1 MQKRNEQYVIHI
13 SRKVCTNEGGGVI
26 CIDGWIKL
34 HRKLLDNPIFDKPE
48 LLQLFIYCLLKANH
62 EPQNIIFNGQEIEI
76 LAGQFITGRAVMA
89 KDLGQK
95 PITTYKR
102 LKILKNIE
110 ILNIESN
117 NRFTLVTVVNYGMY
131 QSEEIKRNSKSNNK
145 GTTRE
150 QLGNTN
156 KNDKNDKNDKNIY
169 SSSHMT
175 MAEKLKSFIL
185 SNNPGAKT
193 PDDLSKWAA
202 EFERMERLD
211 KRSPEQIVAVMEF
224 SQKDLFWKAN
234 ILSAGKLREKFDTLL
249 LQKDRP
255 KPQQQSKTPNKA
267 NFEQRKYSDDDFEKL
282 YKV

>member
-1 MQKRNEQYVIHI
+1 M
-13 SRKVCTNEGGGVI
+13 I

-62 EPQNIIFNGQEIEI
+62 EPQKIIFNGQETEVST
-76 LAGQFITGRAVMA
+76 GQFITGRTVIAR
-89 KDLGQK
+89 DLGQK

-117 NRFTLVTVVNYGMY
+117 NRFSLVTVVNYGMY

-156 KNDKNDKNDKNIY
+156 KNVKNDKNDKNIY
-169 SSSHMT
+169 SSSHMA
-175 MAEKLKSFIL
+175 MAEKLKSLIL

-193 PDDLSKWAA
+193 PTDLSKWQT
-202 EFERMERLD
+202 EFDKMKRLD
-211 KRSPEQIVAVMEF
+211 KRTDEQIFAVMEF
-224 SQKDLFWKAN
+224 SQQDPFWKAV

-255 KPQQQSKTPNKA
+255 KPPRKPGPANKA
-267 NFEQRKYSDDDFEKL
+267 NFEQRKYTDEDFESL
-282 YKV
+282 YTV

>member
-1 MQKRNEQYVIHI
+1 M
-13 SRKVCTNEGGGVI
+13 I

-62 EPQNIIFNGQEIEI
+62 EPQKIIFNGQETEVST
-76 LAGQFITGRAVMA
+76 GQFITGRTVIAR
-89 KDLGQK
+89 DLGQK

-117 NRFTLVTVVNYGMY
+117 NRFSLVTVVNYGMY

-156 KNDKNDKNDKNIY
+156 KNVKNDKNEKKKIY
-169 SSSHMT
+169 AEFVTLLEEEYEKLLVQFGEQDTKDRITRLSLYKHSTGKKYKSDYAT
-175 MAEKLKSFIL
+175 ILNWARKDDAEKGGESAE
-185 SNNPGAKT
+185 P
-193 PDDLSKWAA
+193 SKY
-202 EFERMERLD
+202 
-211 KRSPEQIVAVMEF
+211 
-224 SQKDLFWKAN
+224 
-234 ILSAGKLREKFDTLL
+234 AGLYRE
-249 LQKDRP
+249 
-255 KPQQQSKTPNKA
+255 
-267 NFEQRKYSDDDFEKL
+267 
-282 YKV
+282 